1 MKFILKINLINNVW
15 LTIIQRMIYIDVCFL
30 FILISFIFYII
41 GSQKPVSVTKLC
53 FFCAISHVSS
63 RRKKWVRVHNWGR
76 WKGKV
81 VGAGLFNLFTMVV
94 TGWISNRA
102 ILYYPSLN
110 RTVMVQIKERK
121 DFNKLE
127 WATMNKRLSYL

>member
-1 MKFILKINLINNVW
+1 MKFILKINLINTVW
-15 LTIIQRMIYIDVCFL
+15 WTIIQRMIYIDVCFL

-63 RRKKWVRVHNWGR
+63 RRKKRVRGHNWGR
-76 WKGKV
+76 WKGSWMQ
-81 VGAGLFNLFTMVV
+81 GYFNLFTMVV

-102 ILYYPSLN
+102 ILNYPSLN
-110 RTVMVQIKERK
+110 WTVMVKLKERK

>member
-1 MKFILKINLINNVW
+1 MKFILKINLINTVW

-63 RRKKWVRVHNWGR
+63 RRKKWVRGHNWGR
-76 WKGKV
+76 WKGSWCRV
-81 VGAGLFNLFTMVV
+81 ISTYSPW
-94 TGWISNRA
+94 WISNRA
-102 ILYYPSLN
+102 ILNYPSLN
-110 RTVMVQIKERK
+110 RTVMLQIKERK